1 MWKVSL
7 RPKARKL
14 ISFRTR
20 GISIADLIS
29 TLGPDTDRLVMKA
42 KLFALCITTLT
53 VLAAPPGWHSDFAR
67 AQGFARKTHKPM
79 LLNFTGSDWCSWCKR
94 MKLETLNQK
103 EFISYASTNLLLVE
117 LDFPNSIPQS
127 QAERT
132 ANEALKLRYKVE
144 GFPTFVFVD
153 AEGVEWGRHTGYLK
167 GGVPAF
173 TKQLDDWRTKSA
185 ESTSTK

>member
-1 MWKVSL
+1 
-7 RPKARKL
+7 
-14 ISFRTR
+14 
-20 GISIADLIS
+20 
-29 TLGPDTDRLVMKA
+29 MKT
-42 KLFALCITTLT
+42 KLFVFWFATLT
-53 VLAAPPGWHSDFAR
+53 LLAAPPGWHSDYAR
-67 AQGFARKTHKPM
+67 ALGFARKTHKPM
-79 LLNFTGSDWCSWCKR
+79 LLNFTGSDWWSWCKR

-132 ANEALKLRYKVE
+132 ANEALKSRYKVE

-153 AEGVEWGRHTGYLK
+153 AEGVELGRHTGYLK

-173 TKQLDDWRTKSA
+173 TKQLDEWRTKSA
-185 ESTSTK
+185 EATVTK